1 MYNFALAFVI
11 CGVVYFIG
19 EAVSNLTKAWIP
31 SVFVTAAV
39 LLVGFWTVIPTTVV
53 SDSMLIPFGSTIGI
67 YLLITHM
74 GTVISIK
81 QLLSQWKTIVVCLA
95 GLAGMCA
102 LCLVILPGVIGRDLV
117 VAGLPPLTGGIIA
130 ATTMKTAAE
139 ANGLTEAAIFAIA
152 MYCVQGFAG
161 YPLTAVC
168 LQLEGKKLIKGYRAG
183 EYKLES
189 AVSDVDA
196 VNGKLNNGTAEEHKK
211 LIPPLPANW
220 NGPVVIL
227 LKLGI
232 VSWLATQ
239 LGTIVIPVINMKIS
253 GAVYALVLGVIFTS
267 IGFLDENA
275 INKANSYGIIMF
287 ALMMYV
293 FDGLN
298 GCTPEMLGNIIGPM
312 ILLIVVGVIGMVI
325 LCFIAAK
332 ILKVSFLMATAT
344 ALTALY
350 GFPPNAIITEAT
362 CTALAQTPE
371 EKEFLM
377 SKMFPPMIVGGFTTV
392 TITSVVIA
400 RKAVRLFPPD
410 SFVHKISLAHSEKT
424 ATIKLSDCIQK
435 GSCIL
440 WISNLLRNSTM
451 ITSSIAAGI
460 ITPARSSPA
469 RRRTPAPI

>member
-102 LCLVILPGVIGRDLV
+102 LCLVVLPGVIGRDLV

-130 ATTMKTAAE
+130 ATTMKAAAE
-139 ANGLTEAAIFAIA
+139 ANGLAEAAIFAIA

-168 LQLEGKKLIKGYRAG
+168 LQLEGKKLLKGYRAG
-183 EYKLES
+183 EYKLEG

-196 VNGKLNNGTAEEHKK
+196 VNGTAEEHKK
-211 LIPPLPANW
+211 LIPSLPANW

-232 VSWLATQ
+232 VSWIATQ

-253 GAVYALVLGVIFTS
+253 GAVYALILGVIFTS

-293 FDGLN
+293 FDGLKD
-298 GCTPEMLGNIIGPM
+298 CTPEMLSSIIGPM
-312 ILLIVVGVIGMVI
+312 ILLIVVGVAGMVI

-392 TITSVVIA
+392 TITSVLIA
-400 RKAVRLFPPD
+400 GFFAEMF
-410 SFVHKISLAHSEKT
+410 
-424 ATIKLSDCIQK
+424 
-435 GSCIL
+435 
-440 WISNLLRNSTM
+440 
-451 ITSSIAAGI
+451 
-460 ITPARSSPA
+460 
-469 RRRTPAPI
+469 

>member
-253 GAVYALVLGVIFTS
+253 GAVYALILGVIFTS

-298 GCTPEMLGNIIGPM
+298 GCTPEMLSNIIGPM
-312 ILLIVVGVIGMVI
+312 ILLIVVGVAGMVI
-325 LCFIAAK
+325 LCFIAVQDPEGLLPDGHRHGLDRTLRFPAQCHHHRGHLHRSGADPGGEGIPDEQDVPAHDRGWLHHCDHHLRGNRRHLCRNVLIQSSAK
-332 ILKVSFLMATAT
+332 LSGSFRRT
-344 ALTALY
+344 AL
-350 GFPPNAIITEAT
+350 
-362 CTALAQTPE
+362 
-371 EKEFLM
+371 
-377 SKMFPPMIVGGFTTV
+377 FT
-392 TITSVVIA
+392 
-400 RKAVRLFPPD
+400 K
-410 SFVHKISLAHSEKT
+410 SLLH
-424 ATIKLSDCIQK
+424 IQK
-435 GSCIL
+435 KPL
-440 WISNLLRNSTM
+440 Q
-451 ITSSIAAGI
+451 
-460 ITPARSSPA
+460 
-469 RRRTPAPI
+469 

>member
-130 ATTMKTAAE
+130 ATTMKAAAE

-168 LQLEGKKLIKGYRAG
+168 LQLEADSGKGIAGKALHAVHSDGEDGGFGKAISLRSCLHGGGSDDAASQRGQTGNHQVTADHAGQNDQAQRAHT
-183 EYKLES
+183 
-189 AVSDVDA
+189 
-196 VNGKLNNGTAEEHKK
+196 GKAGQAH
-211 LIPPLPANW
+211 
-220 NGPVVIL
+220 
-227 LKLGI
+227 
-232 VSWLATQ
+232 
-239 LGTIVIPVINMKIS
+239 
-253 GAVYALVLGVIFTS
+253 
-267 IGFLDENA
+267 D
-275 INKANSYGIIMF
+275 
-287 ALMMYV
+287 
-293 FDGLN
+293 DGL
-298 GCTPEMLGNIIGPM
+298 PLG
-312 ILLIVVGVIGMVI
+312 
-325 LCFIAAK
+325 
-332 ILKVSFLMATAT
+332 
-344 ALTALY
+344 
-350 GFPPNAIITEAT
+350 
-362 CTALAQTPE
+362 
-371 EKEFLM
+371 
-377 SKMFPPMIVGGFTTV
+377 
-392 TITSVVIA
+392 
-400 RKAVRLFPPD
+400 
-410 SFVHKISLAHSEKT
+410 
-424 ATIKLSDCIQK
+424 
-435 GSCIL
+435 
-440 WISNLLRNSTM
+440 
-451 ITSSIAAGI
+451 
-460 ITPARSSPA
+460 
-469 RRRTPAPI
+469 

>member
-102 LCLVILPGVIGRDLV
+102 LCLIVLPGVIGRDLV

-130 ATTMKTAAE
+130 ATTMKAAAE

-325 LCFIAAK
+325 LCFIASK

-362 CTALAQTPE
+362 CTALA
-371 EKEFLM
+371 
-377 SKMFPPMIVGGFTTV
+377 
-392 TITSVVIA
+392 
-400 RKAVRLFPPD
+400 
-410 SFVHKISLAHSEKT
+410 
-424 ATIKLSDCIQK
+424 
-435 GSCIL
+435 
-440 WISNLLRNSTM
+440 
-451 ITSSIAAGI
+451 
-460 ITPARSSPA
+460 
-469 RRRTPAPI
+469 

>member
-232 VSWLATQ
+232 VF
-239 LGTIVIPVINMKIS
+239 PVINMKIS

-325 LCFIAAK
+325 LCFIASK

-400 RKAVRLFPPD
+400 
-410 SFVHKISLAHSEKT
+410 
-424 ATIKLSDCIQK
+424 
-435 GSCIL
+435 
-440 WISNLLRNSTM
+440 
-451 ITSSIAAGI
+451 GI
-460 ITPARSSPA
+460 FAEMF
-469 RRRTPAPI
+469 

>member
-102 LCLVILPGVIGRDLV
+102 LCLIVLPGVIGRDLV

-130 ATTMKTAAE
+130 ATTMMKAAE
-139 ANGLTEAAIFAIA
+139 ANGLAEAAIFAIA

-168 LQLEGKKLIKGYRAG
+168 LQLIKGYRAG

-232 VSWLATQ
+232 VAWLATQ
-239 LGTIVIPVINMKIS
+239 LGSIVIPVINMKIS
-253 GAVYALVLGVIFTS
+253 GAVYALILGVIFTS

-293 FDGLN
+293 FDGLKD
-298 GCTPEMLGNIIGPM
+298 CTPEMLSSIIGPM

-325 LCFIAAK
+325 LCFIASK

-400 RKAVRLFPPD
+400 
-410 SFVHKISLAHSEKT
+410 
-424 ATIKLSDCIQK
+424 
-435 GSCIL
+435 
-440 WISNLLRNSTM
+440 
-451 ITSSIAAGI
+451 GI
-460 ITPARSSPA
+460 FAEMF
-469 RRRTPAPI
+469 

>member
-168 LQLEGKKLIKGYRAG
+168 LQLEGKKLIKGFRAG
-183 EYKLES
+183 
-189 AVSDVDA
+189 
-196 VNGKLNNGTAEEHKK
+196 
-211 LIPPLPANW
+211 
-220 NGPVVIL
+220 
-227 LKLGI
+227 
-232 VSWLATQ
+232 
-239 LGTIVIPVINMKIS
+239 
-253 GAVYALVLGVIFTS
+253 VY
-267 IGFLDENA
+267 
-275 INKANSYGIIMF
+275 
-287 ALMMYV
+287 
-293 FDGLN
+293 
-298 GCTPEMLGNIIGPM
+298 
-312 ILLIVVGVIGMVI
+312 
-325 LCFIAAK
+325 
-332 ILKVSFLMATAT
+332 
-344 ALTALY
+344 
-350 GFPPNAIITEAT
+350 
-362 CTALAQTPE
+362 
-371 EKEFLM
+371 
-377 SKMFPPMIVGGFTTV
+377 
-392 TITSVVIA
+392 
-400 RKAVRLFPPD
+400 
-410 SFVHKISLAHSEKT
+410 
-424 ATIKLSDCIQK
+424 
-435 GSCIL
+435 
-440 WISNLLRNSTM
+440 
-451 ITSSIAAGI
+451 
-460 ITPARSSPA
+460 
-469 RRRTPAPI
+469 